1 MRIVAASDAPDMMK
15 EKMDPVRPISLTFR
29 AWQYQPVS
37 DAGEGCALIV
47 LSGFVSHVDI
57 AVMF

>member
-1 MRIVAASDAPDMMK
+1 MRIADEWDAPDMMK
-15 EKMDPVRPISLTFR
+15 EKGDPVRPISLTFR

-47 LSGFVSHVDI
+47 LSGFVSHADI

>member
-1 MRIVAASDAPDMMK
+1 MMK
-15 EKMDPVRPISLTFR
+15 EKGDPVRPISLTFR

-47 LSGFVSHVDI
+47 LSGFVSHADI